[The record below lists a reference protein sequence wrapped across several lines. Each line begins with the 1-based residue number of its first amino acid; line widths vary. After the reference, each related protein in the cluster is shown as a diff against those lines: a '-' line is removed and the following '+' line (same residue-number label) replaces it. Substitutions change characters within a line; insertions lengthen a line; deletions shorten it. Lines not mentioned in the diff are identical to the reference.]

1 MREALGVVK
10 PKDRKRLRKLERRV
24 AKLEGA
30 RMFES
35 PAAVDV
41 SGDELDVHG
50 LLDAGVD
57 RWAYYVDDDYED
69 WSARGYL

>member
-1 MREALGVVK
+1 MK

-30 RMFES
+30 RMFEP

-50 LLDAGVD
+50 LLDACVE
-57 RWAYYVDDDYED
+57 RWMHGYDDDED
-69 WSARGYL
+69 WSDRGYL